1 MLDRHPLI
9 ALPPETAGMI
19 PDLYARRDSY
29 GEDGRI
35 DNVDRFLHD
44 LTTHPAFLRWG
55 ISAETVSR
63 EVGSR
68 PTLSEG
74 IDAAYLAYARAH
86 GKRGWGDKTPRYLE
100 RMPLLADLFPTSRY
114 IHLVR
119 DGRDVALS
127 QVDLQRLH
135 RHAASVA
142 FFWKRKV
149 RTARTVGRRLG
160 AARYMEVR
168 YEDLLINPQEELE
181 RLCLF
186 LGVRFVPVMLA
197 HDSGALEREL
207 KRMPLPAQRQHQRL
221 LLPPTRGL
229 RDWRVQMTTSDVAEF
244 EAIAQSALLEFG
256 YPPAG
261 IRVRLGDRVRAW
273 FRVAKFA
280 VRSTIP
286 RIRSRRREK
295 DSWLTSRVS
304 TRMR

>member
-1 MLDRHPLI
+1 
-9 ALPPETAGMI
+9 MI
-19 PDLYARRDSY
+19 PDIYARRDSY

-44 LTTHPAFLRWG
+44 LTSHPAFRRWG
-55 ISAETVSR
+55 IAADAVRSEM
-63 EVGSR
+63 GSR

-86 GKRGWGDKTPRYLE
+86 GKSGWGDKTPRYLE
-100 RMPLLADLFPTSRY
+100 RMPLLADLFPTSRF

-142 FFWKRKV
+142 HFWKRKV
-149 RTARTVGRRLG
+149 RAARTVGRGLG
-160 AARYMEVR
+160 AVRYMEMR

-181 RLCLF
+181 RLCRF
-186 LGVRFVPVMLA
+186 LGVRFDPTMLA
-197 HDSGALEREL
+197 HDPSALEREL
-207 KRMPLPAQRQHQRL
+207 KRMPAPAQAQHQRL
-221 LLPPTRGL
+221 LLPPTSGL
-229 RDWRVQMTTSDVAEF
+229 RDWRVQMSTSDLTEF
-244 EAIAQSALLEFG
+244 EAIAGRALLEFG
-256 YPPAG
+256 YAPAG

-273 FRVAKFA
+273 SRIAAFA
-280 VRSTIP
+280 VRSTVP

-295 DSWLTSRVS
+295 DSWVPS
-304 TRMR
+304 